1 MIQGRRGPRFS
12 LESFERLLIL
22 GEVFGKELERH
33 HAAELCVLRLVHD
46 AHAPATQFFKN
57 AVVGNRLANHKK
69 GGKGWRGY
77 LRLRRRGE
85 STHTVALGSALNWI

>member
-1 MIQGRRGPRFS
+1 MVFIDVVDGADVRMIQGRRGPRFS

-33 HAAELCVLRLVHD
+33 HAAELGVLRLVHD

-57 AVVGNRLANHKK
+57 AIVGNRLANHK
-69 GGKGWRGY
+69 GGKGLEG
-77 LRLRRRGE
+77 L
-85 STHTVALGSALNWI
+85 S